1 MRIKKQG
8 RIHGDTVADGWAG
21 AVVRKPLGC
30 VTYRLSDRPTDT
42 ASSRVACPRPK
53 EKKQK
58 KQKKKMECRMLIIN
72 KSPDAIEKKT
82 SPLYPECVPVSIIT
96 TDIICHVKFWK
107 NYSIAV

>member
-1 MRIKKQG
+1 
-8 RIHGDTVADGWAG
+8 
-21 AVVRKPLGC
+21 
-30 VTYRLSDRPTDT
+30 
-42 ASSRVACPRPK
+42 
-53 EKKQK
+53 
-58 KQKKKMECRMLIIN
+58 MECRMLIIN

>member
-1 MRIKKQG
+1 MDERI
-8 RIHGDTVADGWAG
+8 D
-21 AVVRKPLGC
+21 
-30 VTYRLSDRPTDT
+30 RLTQQVLE
-42 ASSRVACPRPK
+42 SRVRD
-53 EKKQK
+53 
-58 KQKKKMECRMLIIN
+58 QKKKKQTKKTMECRMLIIN